1 MHIDAEKTINELV
14 SKGIK
19 LPSQPKVLIELES
32 TLASGDCSVKILAN
46 IISSDPGIT
55 AMLFKTAYSPVF
67 GCHRKFDTI
76 EQVLMVVGIKQTCNL
91 IQAISLTNSIS
102 DSARRSLDTFWIRSQ
117 EVAQIASL
125 IAADRVS
132 VCNVFPDQAYMAG
145 IFHECGVPVLMQR
158 FPDYC
163 ARLQFD
169 ATTCWP
175 DLAEEDALF
184 NVDHCSIGY
193 LVAQHW
199 KLPDFICHAILCHH
213 EVPRE
218 ELGAV
223 RTLVAILQLA
233 IHFHHRINHTDHP
246 LWWKIRD
253 ELLPEL
259 GIYPD
264 GEQAYYEEITE
275 QFLILQRTPYL

>member
-1 MHIDAEKTINELV
+1 MHIGAEKAINELV
-14 SKGIK
+14 TKGIK

-32 TLASGDCSVKILAN
+32 TLASDDCSIKKLAN
-46 IISSDPGIT
+46 IISGDPGIT
-55 AMLFKTAYSPVF
+55 AMLFKTACSPVF
-67 GCHRKFDTI
+67 GCRKKLDTV

-91 IQAISLTNSIS
+91 VQAISLANSIS
-102 DSARRSLDTFWIRSQ
+102 DSARKSLDTFWIRSQ
-117 EVAQIASL
+117 EVAQMAAL

-132 VCNVFPDQAYMAG
+132 VCNIFPDQAYMAG

-163 ARLQFD
+163 AKLHFD

-175 DLAEEDALF
+175 DLTGEDALF

-199 KLPDFICHAILCHH
+199 KLPDFICHAILYHH

-233 IHFHHRINHTDHP
+233 IHFHHRINRTDHP

-264 GEQAYYEEITE
+264 GEQEYYEEISE
-275 QFLILQRTPYL
+275 QFLILQRASCL